1 MNYETSTIIRKP
13 VHQLLISHATG
24 MPIIEEA
31 MARIAATSYEVSDRS
46 L

>member
-1 MNYETSTIIRKP
+1 MNYQTSTIIRKP

-24 MPIIEEA
+24 MPVIKDA
-31 MARIAATSYEVSDRS
+31 MARIDTTSYEVPDRP